1 MNQKNDFRTRG
12 HNWASQLSLDQI
24 KKQWINYLIKLYI

>member
-1 MNQKNDFRTRG
+1 MNDESKKNDFRTRG

-24 KKQWINYLIKLYI
+24 KKQWIELFD